1 MLPDVHVII
10 PARYASTRLP
20 PAKALADI
28 HGMPMLEH
36 VYRRAM
42 KAGVKS
48 VTVATDHLA
57 IIQASK
63 SMGADALMTSV
74 LHESGTERVAEA
86 IDLLGLP
93 DDAIVINLQ
102 GDEPLINPYRIS
114 ILAND
119 LLHNESIQVS
129 TLAEQ
134 LTTCDDYLD
143 PNDVKVVL
151 NKDNF
156 ALYFSRS
163 PIPAI
168 KGVAINQLEEHQI
181 PKQSY
186 KHIGLYAY
194 RASYLRQLINL
205 PVADISLSESL
216 EQLNILWNGG
226 PIHVVEVKDQR
237 PSISVD
243 TLEDLEHVRQLI
255 ESRPELLDEL

>member
-1 MLPDVHVII
+1 MPDVHVVI
-10 PARYASTRLP
+10 PARYASTRLR

-28 HGMPMLEH
+28 HGMTMLEH
-36 VYRRAM
+36 VYRRAI
-42 KAGVKS
+42 KADVKS

-57 IIQASK
+57 IIEAAEN
-63 SMGADALMTSV
+63 MGAHALMTSTR
-74 LHESGTERVAEA
+74 HESGTERVAEA

-93 DDAIVINLQ
+93 DDAIVVNLQ
-102 GDEPLINPYRIS
+102 GDEPLINPYRIT

-119 LLHNESIQVS
+119 LLHHDSIQVS

-134 LTTCDDYLD
+134 LSTAKDYLD
-143 PNDVKVVL
+143 PNVVKVVL

-168 KGVAINQLEEHQI
+168 KGVGVNQLDDQHI
-181 PKQSY
+181 PKQSF

-194 RASYLRQLINL
+194 RAAFLRQLINL

-216 EQLNILWNGG
+216 EQLNILWNGE

-243 TLEDLEHVRQLI
+243 TLEDLEHVRRLI
-255 ESRPELLDEL
+255 ESRPELLDGL